1 MKLYCGIDLHSNNSV
16 IVILDEVDKMIYQK
30 KLNNDLTM
38 ILEQLSVYKN
48 KITAIA
54 IESTFNW
61 YWLVDGLMEAGYTVK
76 LVNTAAVQ
84 TYSGLKYTD
93 DKDDARWLAHL
104 LRLEILPTGFIYP
117 KEERAVRDLLRKRSQ
132 LVRQSTTN
140 ILSLQNILARNTA
153 QSLSSYRIKKLD
165 DEQAEKIFDNPN
177 ITLALKSNLN
187 VIRCLQSTIN
197 EIETSVSSY
206 RIKKLDDEQAEKI
219 FENPNITLALKSN
232 LNVIRCLQSTIN
244 EIETSV
250 LQQTRIRAEFK
261 KLLTVSG
268 IGEILGLTIMLES
281 GDMSRFAKVGNF
293 SSYCRCVKSERL
305 SNGKKKGENNRKN
318 GNKYLAWAFIE
329 AANFAIRY
337 NDQVKSFYQ
346 KKKSKTNGI
355 IATKA
360 VANKLARA
368 CYHVLKDQVSFDVNK
383 AFS

>member
-16 IVILDEVDKMIYQK
+16 VVILDEADKVVYQK
-30 KLNNDLTM
+30 KLANDLEL
-38 ILEQLSVYKN
+38 ILQQLAVFIN
-48 KITAIA
+48 DIVAIA

-61 YWLVDGLMEAGYTVK
+61 YWLVDGLKAAGYEVK

-84 TYSGLKYTD
+84 TYSGLKHTD

-104 LRLEILPTGFIYP
+104 LRLDILPTGYIYP

-140 ILSLQNILARNTA
+140 ILSGQNILTRNTA
-153 QSLSSYRIKKLD
+153 HSLSAGKLKKIKDEEVDKLLD
-165 DEQAEKIFDNPN
+165 DPN
-177 ITLALKSNLN
+177 IALALKSNIN
-187 VIRCLQSTIN
+187 IIKSLQITIA
-197 EIETSVSSY
+197 EIERAIVSQV
-206 RIKKLDDEQAEKI
+206 KLRPEY
-219 FENPNITLALKSN
+219 
-232 LNVIRCLQSTIN
+232 
-244 EIETSV
+244 
-250 LQQTRIRAEFK
+250 QQ
-261 KLLTVSG
+261 LLSVSG
-268 IGEILGLTIMLES
+268 IGQVLGLTIMLET
-281 GDMSRFAKVGNF
+281 GEINRFNKVGNY

-337 NDQVKSFYQ
+337 NDKIKAFYQ
-346 KKKSKTNGI
+346 KKKAKTNGI

-368 CYHVLKDQVSFDVNK
+368 CYHIMKDQVPFDVNK
-383 AFS
+383 AFI

>member
-1 MKLYCGIDLHSNNSV
+1 MRLYCGIDLHSNNSV
-16 IVILDEVDKMIYQK
+16 VVILDEADKVVYQK
-30 KLNNDLTM
+30 KLNNNLEL
-38 ILEQLSVYKN
+38 ILQQLSVYKS

-61 YWLVDGLMEAGYTVK
+61 YWLVDGLMNAGYHVK

-84 TYSGLKYTD
+84 TYSGLKHTD

-104 LRLEILPTGFIYP
+104 LRLEILPTGYIYP

-153 QSLSSYRIKKLD
+153 QSLSSYHIKKLD
-165 DEQAEKIFDNPN
+165 DAQAEKLLEDPN
-177 ITLALKSNLN
+177 ITLALKSNLYI
-187 VIRCLQSTIN
+187 IRCLQSTIT
-197 EIETSVSSY
+197 EIEKTV
-206 RIKKLDDEQAEKI
+206 
-219 FENPNITLALKSN
+219 LKQ
-232 LNVIRCLQSTIN
+232 IRL
-244 EIETSV
+244 
-250 LQQTRIRAEFK
+250 RPEFK

-281 GDMSRFAKVGNF
+281 GDMSRFQKVGNF
-293 SSYCRCVKSERL
+293 SSYCRCVKSERF
-305 SNGKKKGENNRKN
+305 SNGKKKGEGNRKN

-337 NDQVKSFYQ
+337 NDKVKSFYQ
-346 KKKSKTNGI
+346 NKKSKANGI

-368 CYHVLKDQVSFDVNK
+368 YYHILKDQVPFDVNK
-383 AFS
+383 AFT

>member
-1 MKLYCGIDLHSNNSV
+1 MRLYCGIDLHSNNSV
-16 IVILDEVDKMIYQK
+16 VVLLDEADKVVYQK

-38 ILEQLSVYKN
+38 ILEQLSVYKS

-61 YWLVDGLMEAGYTVK
+61 YWLVDGLMDAGYTVK

-84 TYSGLKYTD
+84 TYSGLKHTD

-104 LRLEILPTGFIYP
+104 LRLKILPTGFIYP
-117 KEERAVRDLLRKRSQ
+117 REERAVRDLLRKRSQ
-132 LVRQSTTN
+132 MVRQSTTN
-140 ILSLQNILARNTA
+140 ILSLQNILVRNTT
-153 QSLSSYRIKKLD
+153 QSLPSYKIKTLD
-165 DEQAEKIFDNPN
+165 DEQVEALLNDPN

-187 VIRCLQSTIN
+187 VIRCLQNTIS
-197 EIETSVSSY
+197 EIEAAV
-206 RIKKLDDEQAEKI
+206 L
-219 FENPNITLALKSN
+219 
-232 LNVIRCLQSTIN
+232 LQVRLRS
-244 EIETSV
+244 
-250 LQQTRIRAEFK
+250 EFK

-293 SSYCRCVKSERL
+293 SSYARCVKSERF
-305 SNGKKKGENNRKN
+305 SNGKKKGEGNRKN

-337 NDQVKSFYQ
+337 NDKVKAFYQ
-346 KKKSKTNGI
+346 KKKSKTNGV

-368 CYHVLKDQVSFDVNK
+368 CYHILKDQVSFDVDK

>member
-16 IVILDEVDKMIYQK
+16 VVILDEADKVIYQK
-30 KLNNDLTM
+30 KLNNDLFS
-38 ILEQLSVYKN
+38 ILQQLSVYKN
-48 KITAIA
+48 EITAIA

-61 YWLVDGLMEAGYTVK
+61 YWLVDGLMDAGYTVK

-84 TYSGLKYTD
+84 TYDGLKHTD

-104 LRLEILPTGFIYP
+104 LRLGILPTGYIYP

-165 DEQAEKIFDNPN
+165 DDQAEKLINDPN
-177 ITLALKSNLN
+177 ITLSLKSNLN
-187 VIRCLQSTIN
+187 VIRCLQSTISD
-197 EIETSVSSY
+197 IEAAV
-206 RIKKLDDEQAEKI
+206 
-219 FENPNITLALKSN
+219 LK
-232 LNVIRCLQSTIN
+232 QSRLRT
-244 EIETSV
+244 
-250 LQQTRIRAEFK
+250 EFK
-261 KLLTVSG
+261 KILSITG

-281 GDMSRFAKVGNF
+281 GDMDRFPKVGNF
-293 SSYCRCVKSERL
+293 SSYSRCVKSERL
-305 SNGKKKGENNRKN
+305 SNGKKKGEGNRKN

-346 KKKSKTNGI
+346 KKKAKTNGI

-368 CYHVLKDQVSFDVNK
+368 CYHVLKDQVTFDVNK
-383 AFS
+383 SFS

>member
-16 IVILDEVDKMIYQK
+16 IVILDEVDKVVYQK
-30 KLNNDLTM
+30 RLTNDLAT
-38 ILEQLSVYKN
+38 ILKQLSVYKS

-61 YWLVDGLMEAGYTVK
+61 YWLVDGLMEAGYAIK

-84 TYSGLKYTD
+84 TYSGLKHTD

-104 LRLEILPTGFIYP
+104 MRLGILPTGYIYP
-117 KEERAVRDLLRKRSQ
+117 KEDRAVRDLLRKRSQ

-140 ILSLQNILARNTA
+140 ILSLQNILARNTS
-153 QSLSSYRIKKLD
+153 QSLSSYRIKKLN
-165 DEQAEKIFDNPN
+165 DEEAEKLLDNPT

-187 VIRCLQSTIN
+187 VIRCLQSSIT
-197 EIETSVSSY
+197 EIEVTV
-206 RIKKLDDEQAEKI
+206 
-219 FENPNITLALKSN
+219 LK
-232 LNVIRCLQSTIN
+232 
-244 EIETSV
+244 
-250 LQQTRIRAEFK
+250 QTRARAEFK

-268 IGEILGLTIMLES
+268 IGKILGLTIMLES

-337 NDQVKSFYQ
+337 NDNVKSFYQ
-346 KKKSKTNGI
+346 KKKAKTNGI

-368 CYHVLKDQVSFDVNK
+368 CYHVLRDQVPFDVEK
-383 AFS
+383 AFT

>member
-16 IVILDEVDKMIYQK
+16 IVILDEADKVVYQK
-30 KLNNDLTM
+30 KLANDLEL
-38 ILEQLSVYKN
+38 ILQQLLVF
-48 KITAIA
+48 IEDIVAIA

-61 YWLVDGLMEAGYTVK
+61 YWLVDGLKEAGYEVK

-104 LRLEILPTGFIYP
+104 LRLGILPTGYIYP
-117 KEERAVRDLLRKRSQ
+117 TEERAIRDLLRKRSQ
-132 LVRQSTTN
+132 LVRQCTTN
-140 ILSLQNILARNTA
+140 ILSAQNILARNTSK
-153 QSLSSYRIKKLD
+153 SLNANKLKNISNKELD
-165 DEQAEKIFDNPN
+165 KLLDNPN
-177 ITLALKSNLN
+177 TALALKSN
-187 VIRCLQSTIN
+187 IDIIKSLQASIA
-197 EIETSVSSY
+197 EIEKAVVNQV
-206 RIKKLDDEQAEKI
+206 KLRPEY
-219 FENPNITLALKSN
+219 
-232 LNVIRCLQSTIN
+232 
-244 EIETSV
+244 
-250 LQQTRIRAEFK
+250 QQ
-261 KLLTVSG
+261 LLTVSG
-268 IGEILGLTIMLES
+268 IGQILGLTIMLET
-281 GDMSRFAKVGNF
+281 GEITRFDKVGNY

-337 NDQVKSFYQ
+337 NDNVKSFYQ

-355 IATKA
+355 IATKS

-368 CYHVLKDQVSFDVNK
+368 CYHIMKEQVPFDVNK

>member
-1 MKLYCGIDLHSNNSV
+1 MKLYGGIDLHSNNSV
-16 IVILDEVDKMIYQK
+16 VLLLDEADKVVYQK
-30 KLNNDLTM
+30 KLANDLDL
-38 ILEQLSVYKN
+38 ILKQLAVY
-48 KITAIA
+48 ISDIVAIA

-61 YWLVDGLMEAGYTVK
+61 YWLVDGLKEAGYEVK

-84 TYSGLKYTD
+84 TYSGLKHTD

-104 LRLEILPTGFIYP
+104 LRLGILPTGYIYP
-117 KEERAVRDLLRKRSQ
+117 KEERAIRDLLRKRSQ

-140 ILSLQNILARNTA
+140 ILSAQNILSRNTA
-153 QSLSSYRIKKLD
+153 LSLNANKLKTIKDEEIDQLLD
-165 DEQAEKIFDNPN
+165 DPN
-177 ITLALKSNLN
+177 ITLALKSN
-187 VIRCLQSTIN
+187 IKMIKSLQASIL
-197 EIETSVSSY
+197 EIEKAVVSQVKLRPEYQQLLSV
-206 RIKKLDDEQAEKI
+206 I
-219 FENPNITLALKSN
+219 
-232 LNVIRCLQSTIN
+232 
-244 EIETSV
+244 
-250 LQQTRIRAEFK
+250 
-261 KLLTVSG
+261 G
-268 IGEILGLTIMLES
+268 IGQALGLTIMLET
-281 GDMSRFAKVGNF
+281 GEISRFSKVGNY

-337 NDQVKSFYQ
+337 NDKVKSFYQ

-368 CYHVLKDQVSFDVNK
+368 CYHIMKDQVPFDVEK

>member
-1 MKLYCGIDLHSNNSV
+1 MMKLYCGIDLHSNNSV
-16 IVILDEVDKMIYQK
+16 VVILDEADKVVYQK
-30 KLNNDLTM
+30 RLNNDLAS
-38 ILEQLSVYKN
+38 ILTQLSIYKD

-84 TYSGLKYTD
+84 TYSGLKHTD

-104 LRLEILPTGFIYP
+104 LRLNILPTGYIYP

-140 ILSLQNILARNTA
+140 ILSLQSILARNTA
-153 QSLSSYRIKKLD
+153 QPLSSYKIKKLD
-165 DEQAEKIFDNPN
+165 DEQAEKLLDDPN
-177 ITLALKSNLN
+177 TTLALKCNLN
-187 VIRCLQSTIN
+187 VIRCLQSTIA
-197 EIETSVSSY
+197 EIET
-206 RIKKLDDEQAEKI
+206 
-219 FENPNITLALKSN
+219 T
-232 LNVIRCLQSTIN
+232 
-244 EIETSV
+244 V
-250 LQQTRIRAEFK
+250 LQQARIRAGFK
-261 KLLTVSG
+261 QLLTVSG

-281 GDMSRFAKVGNF
+281 GDMSRFPKVGNF

-305 SNGKKKGENNRKN
+305 SNGKKKGEGNRKS

-337 NDQVKSFYQ
+337 NDKIKAFYQ
-346 KKKSKTNGI
+346 KKKAKTNGI

-368 CYHVLKDQVSFDVNK
+368 CYHVLKDQVPFDVNK
-383 AFS
+383 SFSRW

>member
-16 IVILDEVDKMIYQK
+16 VVILDETDKIIYPK
-30 KLNNDLTM
+30 KLDNDLAL
-38 ILEQLSVYKN
+38 ILKQLADYKN

-61 YWLVDGLMEAGYTVK
+61 YWLVDGLIEAGYQVK
-76 LVNTAAVQ
+76 LVNTSAVQ
-84 TYSGLKYTD
+84 TYSGLKHTD

-104 LRLEILPTGFIYP
+104 MRLKILPTGFIYP

-153 QSLSSYRIKKLD
+153 QSLSSYKIKKLD
-165 DEQAEKIFDNPN
+165 DEQADELIKDPN
-177 ITLALKSNLN
+177 ISLSLKSNLN
-187 VIRCLQSTIN
+187 IIRCLQSTIID
-197 EIETSVSSY
+197 IETAV
-206 RIKKLDDEQAEKI
+206 
-219 FENPNITLALKSN
+219 LK
-232 LNVIRCLQSTIN
+232 
-244 EIETSV
+244 
-250 LQQTRIRAEFK
+250 QTRIRKEFK

-281 GDMSRFAKVGNF
+281 GDMNRFEKVGNF
-293 SSYCRCVKSERL
+293 SSYCRCVKSERF
-305 SNGKKKGENNRKN
+305 SNGKKKGEGNRKN

-329 AANFAIRY
+329 AANFAVRY
-337 NDQVKSFYQ
+337 NDKIKAFYQ
-346 KKKSKTNGI
+346 KKKAKTNGI
-355 IATKA
+355 IAIKA

-368 CYHVLKDQVSFDVNK
+368 SYHILKDQVAFDVNK

>member
-16 IVILDEVDKMIYQK
+16 AVILDEADKVVYQK
-30 KLNNDLTM
+30 KLNNDLAS
-38 ILEQLSVYKN
+38 ILQQLSVYKDN
-48 KITAIA
+48 IVAIA

-61 YWLVDGLMEAGYTVK
+61 YWLVDGLMAEGYTVK

-84 TYSGLKYTD
+84 TYSGLKHTD

-104 LRLEILPTGFIYP
+104 LRLGILPTGFIYP

-132 LVRQSTTN
+132 LVRQSSTN

-153 QSLSSYRIKKLD
+153 QFLSSYKIKKMD
-165 DEQAEKIFDNPN
+165 DEQADKIFDDPN

-187 VIRCLQSTIN
+187 VIRCLQNTIT
-197 EIETSVSSY
+197 EIET
-206 RIKKLDDEQAEKI
+206 
-219 FENPNITLALKSN
+219 T
-232 LNVIRCLQSTIN
+232 
-244 EIETSV
+244 V
-250 LQQTRIRAEFK
+250 LQQVRIRAEFK
-261 KLLTVSG
+261 QLLTVAG
-268 IGEILGLTIMLES
+268 IGKILGLTIMLES

-337 NDQVKSFYQ
+337 NDKIKSFYQ

-368 CYHVLKDQVSFDVNK
+368 CYHILKDQVSFDVDK
-383 AFS
+383 AFT

>member
-16 IVILDEVDKMIYQK
+16 VVALDETDKVVYQK
-30 KLNNDLTM
+30 KLSNDLEL
-38 ILEQLSVYKN
+38 ILQQLSVFN
-48 KITAIA
+48 DDIVAIA

-84 TYSGLKYTD
+84 TYSGLKFTD
-93 DKDDARWLAHL
+93 DHHDARWLAHL
-104 LRLEILPTGFIYP
+104 LRLEILPTGYIYP

-153 QSLSSYRIKKLD
+153 QSLSSYGIKKLAD
-165 DEQAEKIFDNPN
+165 DQADKLLDDPN

-187 VIRCLQSTIN
+187 VIRCLQDTIFR
-197 EIETSVSSY
+197 IEKT
-206 RIKKLDDEQAEKI
+206 
-219 FENPNITLALKSN
+219 
-232 LNVIRCLQSTIN
+232 
-244 EIETSV
+244 V
-250 LQQTRIRAEFK
+250 LQQIQIRAEFK
-261 KLLTVSG
+261 QLLTVSG

-281 GDMSRFAKVGNF
+281 GDISRFPKVGNF
-293 SSYCRCVKSERL
+293 SSYCRCVGSGRF
-305 SNGKKKGENNRKN
+305 SNGKKKGEGNRKN

-337 NDQVKSFYQ
+337 NDKVKSFYQ

-368 CYHVLKDQVSFDVNK
+368 CYHILKDQVPFDVNK
-383 AFS
+383 AFA